1 MAGFGER
8 AAGRAGEEALDIARD
23 VTERGGGRF
32 STLIAVVALLFS
44 AFSFYETVLRRPD
57 IRVFVP
63 PIIKFS
69 HPGSG
74 SFEVFNIPLTLS
86 NFGARPGTV
95 LSMELLVTN
104 PKAKTVKRFYSAAT
118 GDWNKS
124 VKGGLSSF
132 KPISVAGKS
141 SHPTDLLFYTR
152 KGESVERILDLEGG
166 GYKFELTLN
175 LVSSDTIWPLDELW
189 PSKVAPI
196 KFEMQIGKLDYRNF
210 SNGGTMDL
218 WAKDYRSTIG
228 GQ

>member
-1 MAGFGER
+1 MAKFGSKT
-8 AAGRAGEEALDIARD
+8 AGAVSEEVLEIASQVSGRS
-23 VTERGGGRF
+23 GRF
-32 STLIAVVALLFS
+32 STFIAAIALLFS

-69 HPGSG
+69 HPGRG
-74 SFEVFNIPLTLS
+74 GFEVFNIPLTLS

-95 LSMELLVTN
+95 LSMELTVKN
-104 PKAKTVKRFYSAAT
+104 PKANTVKRFYSAGI

-124 VKGGLSSF
+124 QKGGIASF

-141 SHPTDLLFYTR
+141 SYPTDLLFYTR
-152 KGESVERILDLEGG
+152 QGESVDRILDLEGG
-166 GYKFELTLN
+166 TYQFEMTLN
-175 LVSSDTIWPLDELW
+175 LVSSDTIWPLDKLW
-189 PSKVAPI
+189 PSTVAPI
-196 KFEMQIGKLDYRNF
+196 RFEMQIGKLDYRNF
-210 SNGGTMDL
+210 SGGGTMDL